1 MPGPIE
7 TRLVA
12 DMKAAMKDGA
22 KDRLTLIRLLINDLK
37 NGAEGNPD
45 GLTEEQEI
53 AVLRG
58 SEKQRREAIEQ
69 AEQVGRSDI
78 ADGERAELAIIVEY
92 LPQLM
97 DEDEVEAKAG
107 DLIAELGITEPKQKG
122 LFMKEWMSRYRATSD
137 GKTVQKVLGRLLS

>member
-1 MPGPIE
+1 MPGPIQ
-7 TRLVA
+7 TKLVA
-12 DMKAAMKDGA
+12 DMKEAMKAGD
-22 KDRLTLIRLLINDLK
+22 KDKLTLIRLLINDLK
-37 NGAEGNPD
+37 NAAEGNPD
-45 GLTEEQEI
+45 GLSEEQEI

-69 AEQVGRSDI
+69 ADEVGRSDI

-97 DEDEVEAKAG
+97 DEAEVEAKAS
-107 DLIAELGITEPKQKG
+107 DLIAELGITESKQKG